1 MNIGL
6 IEAIGYDTVS
16 KQVSMIMQSIFWATF
31 INTGIILLMT
41 NAELKYSAIRM
52 FPLHGQYPDLDEN
65 WYETIGPQL
74 IQTMMI
80 MAIYPY
86 IELAI
91 FGSLWLLYQI
101 LDKSCQCCDKNK
113 TKATTSLQF
122 INLYAGPAYL
132 MHFKYSSIMT

>member
-1 MNIGL
+1 
-6 IEAIGYDTVS
+6 
-16 KQVSMIMQSIFWATF
+16 
-31 INTGIILLMT
+31 
-41 NAELKYSAIRM
+41 
-52 FPLHGQYPDLDEN
+52 
-65 WYETIGPQL
+65 
-74 IQTMMI
+74 

-113 TKATTSLQF
+113 TKASTSLQF

-132 MHFKYSSIMT
+132 MHFKYSSIMTQVFVSFMYGLFIPVLFPIAAFGILNMYISEKFCLLYYYRKPPIYDDKL